1 MIEFDEE
8 KQKTKLADLRKKDEE
23 EYMQMIASQRS
34 IPYVN
39 LHDAPIDTDAL
50 RLVLE
55 PLARSSG
62 VAPFTLI
69 AKKLSVAVSNP
80 DIKETADL
88 IKSLT
93 DRGYIITVYLASKPS
108 LEFAWSKYKDL
119 SFAYETHAGALDISN
134 EQITDLV
141 KNVRSIEDIKK
152 MISDVL
158 TQKKSYRI
166 TRIVEIIV
174 AGALSLEAS
183 DIHIEPEEEN
193 AGLRFRL
200 DGVLNEILKFDLDTF
215 NLILSRI
222 KLLSG
227 LKINIKSEA
236 QDGRFSVK
244 INESDIEI
252 RTSLLPG
259 SYAESIVLRILDPKS
274 ISVPLESLGMEPKLL
289 ELIAYEI
296 AKPDG
301 MILNTGPTGSGKTT
315 TLYAFLRKV
324 HNPQIKIITIE
335 NPVEYHL
342 PGIVQTQA
350 EPDKGYTFELGLR
363 SALRQDPDIIMI
375 GEIRD
380 QETASIAVNAA
391 LTGHMVFSTLHTNDA
406 AGTFPRM
413 IDLGVNPKILCS
425 AITIAMAQRLVRKL
439 CVKCRKQ
446 VKPAGEVKEKI
457 DRVFASIKDEGYKD
471 LIKNDIFEAVGC
483 VECNN
488 TGYKGRIG
496 IFEAIETDEAVEKVV
511 NENPSEREIRTA
523 SLPQNIINMKQDG
536 VIKILRG
543 TTSIAELERVIILD
557 DERKHHIY
565 NKEEEEIPP
574 QDTAKG

>member
-8 KQKTKLADLRKKDEE
+8 KLNSKLTDLHKKDEE

-39 LHDAPIDTDAL
+39 LHDAPVDTDAL
-50 RLVLE
+50 RLILE
-55 PLARSSG
+55 NVARTAG

-69 AKKLSVAVSNP
+69 GKKLSLAVSNP
-80 DIKETADL
+80 DIKETAEL
-88 IKSLT
+88 VKVLS
-93 DRGYIITVYLASKPS
+93 DRGYIITIYLASKTS

-141 KNVRSIEDIKK
+141 KTVRSIEDIKK
-152 MISDVL
+152 MIADVL
-158 TQKKSYRI
+158 AQKKSYRI

-183 DIHIEPEEEN
+183 DIHIEPEEET

-200 DGVLNEILKFDLDTF
+200 DGVLNEILTFDLDTF

-227 LKINIKSEA
+227 LKINIKTEA

-380 QETASIAVNAA
+380 PETASISVNAA

-425 AITIAMAQRLVRKL
+425 AITLAMAQRLVRKL

-446 VKPAGEVKEKI
+446 VKPSGDTKEKI
-457 DRVFASIKDEGYKD
+457 DKVFATIKDLDYKD
-471 LIKNDIFEAVGC
+471 LIKNDIFEPVGC

-496 IFEAIETDEAVEKVV
+496 IFEAIETDEKVEKVV
-511 NENPSEREIRTA
+511 NENPSEREITA
-523 SLPQNIINMKQDG
+523 AAEGQNILNMRQDG

-543 TTSIAELERVIILD
+543 ITSVEELERVIIID
-557 DERKHHIY
+557 NERRHLSHAQTAEK
-565 NKEEEEIPP
+565 IPP
-574 QDTAKG
+574 QIEVKE